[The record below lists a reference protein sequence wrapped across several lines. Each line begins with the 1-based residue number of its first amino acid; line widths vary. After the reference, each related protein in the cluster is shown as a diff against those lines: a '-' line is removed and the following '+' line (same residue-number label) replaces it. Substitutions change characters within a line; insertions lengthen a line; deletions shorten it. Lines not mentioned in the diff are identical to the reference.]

1 MEKLYRVVFQGLAG
15 EEPAFR
21 KRMGDLGVPAEVVVR
36 LLRSAPVEM
45 KRDLSLR
52 DARGYADAVQDAGG
66 RVSIQEHGRI
76 EGERHPDRDGIPSL
90 GAFTKCPECGMK
102 QLRKRLCE
110 RCGCPLETSA
120 DVS

>member
-1 MEKLYRVVFQGLAG
+1 MEKVYRVVFQGLVG
-15 EEPAFR
+15 EETAFR
-21 KRMGDLGVPAEVVVR
+21 ERMGDLGVPAEVVVR

-66 RVSIQEHGRI
+66 RVSIQEHGRV
-76 EGERHPDRDGIPSL
+76 EIPSL

-110 RCGCPLETSA
+110 RCGCPLESSA
-120 DVS
+120 DGT